1 MPPIP
6 MRDSPMVPPQ
16 PGMAGGMGGGDMQQM
31 MAGGQGGYQDP
42 GAEQAVWDM
51 FPGTD
56 PQVLQQFIE
65 PAKGMG
71 PDAMAQ
77 IMEPLTQLFAQDSA
91 KLDAM
96 HQEQLHAIVAEL
108 MAPDQSMA
116 MAEPAPGIGGD
127 GAGF

>member
-6 MRDSPMVPPQ
+6 MRDSPMTPPQ
-16 PGMAGGMGGGDMQQM
+16 PGQGGGDMAAM
-31 MAGGQGGYQDP
+31 MGGGQGGYQDP
-42 GAEQAVWDM
+42 SAQQAVWSE

-56 PQVLQQFIE
+56 PQVLQQFVGQ
-65 PAKGMG
+65 AQGMG
-71 PDAMAQ
+71 PQGMVQ
-77 IMEPLTQLFAQDSA
+77 IMEPLTQLFAQDQA

-108 MAPDQSMA
+108 MSPGQA
-116 MAEPAPGIGGD
+116 MAQSEPAPAIGGD